1 MRLIF
6 AILALLAAGLAGQ
19 SPALAQASVTVPAL
33 RYTARTLPNGARV
46 FAIRDPSSSTASI
59 NVWYNVGQRDDP
71 RGRGGFAHLF
81 EHLMFRTTRNLPQGV
96 SPFITSV
103 GGSTNA
109 STHFDYTNYYITAP
123 ANQLEALVWLEGER
137 LRNLVIDEPSFRA
150 ERDVVKEELRQR
162 IFAQPYGRILYTLL
176 PAFTYTTHP
185 YARPIGGTIADLDQ
199 ATLADVRAFHE
210 AYYRPDNAIFFIS
223 GNFDQARLDAWVDRY
238 LGSIALPS

>member
-109 STHFDYTNYYITAP
+109 STHFD
-123 ANQLEALVWLEGER
+123 
-137 LRNLVIDEPSFRA
+137 
-150 ERDVVKEELRQR
+150 
-162 IFAQPYGRILYTLL
+162 
-176 PAFTYTTHP
+176 
-185 YARPIGGTIADLDQ
+185 
-199 ATLADVRAFHE
+199 
-210 AYYRPDNAIFFIS
+210 
-223 GNFDQARLDAWVDRY
+223 
-238 LGSIALPS
+238 